1 MKLTTFAL
9 CATGL
14 FCLMALPLSPC
25 ARPLPAAASPDGIPE
40 PEELA
45 GGGISD
51 WTSRNAP
58 KKIVSRDLIRFGCE
72 FNAMPSPS
80 VPCRGGSVRIPVR
93 CDEPAGRYSLEL
105 EKTAQGARFRIS
117 CTDWRSG
124 RETHRA
130 QGSVPAS
137 ALADLQGILEKH
149 DTASLNGYYK
159 RNTALGEGFRL
170 EVRYA
175 SGESIAAGA
184 EGGAS
189 VMPAKGLPL
198 ETFRRFFLGL
208 AAKAGKPL
216 YEEKPL

>member
-72 FNAMPSPS
+72 
-80 VPCRGGSVRIPVR
+80 
-93 CDEPAGRYSLEL
+93 
-105 EKTAQGARFRIS
+105 
-117 CTDWRSG
+117 
-124 RETHRA
+124 
-130 QGSVPAS
+130 
-137 ALADLQGILEKH
+137 
-149 DTASLNGYYK
+149 
-159 RNTALGEGFRL
+159 
-170 EVRYA
+170 
-175 SGESIAAGA
+175 
-184 EGGAS
+184 
-189 VMPAKGLPL
+189 
-198 ETFRRFFLGL
+198 
-208 AAKAGKPL
+208 
-216 YEEKPL
+216 